1 LNIVTLLGTNASHFR
16 LSETFSIESKAVL
29 FYQSSIYKRKNMS
42 YINVYLRESL
52 GAVSNKNIS
61 VAPQIDE
68 KKLNNAIKAFGYSGS
83 PSSVIAL
90 FDNTVFGSG
99 KDGLLFTGEQIIY
112 RPSFSDPL
120 KITYNSITSVEYI
133 ETLAGSKKDKIEK
146 SIVLTTQDGSDV
158 VIESLLECDYQ
169 KLTEILKKTISDFD
183 DYKEQKQLISIDEM
197 SESLKVAYVKAIIN
211 MAYDNDGVVDDKEFA
226 EILLLMTRLDL
237 STESRFS
244 LRAYMASTEEVT
256 PLEQLIAEI
265 DSECPDGQ
273 GKSLHISLTK
283 DLINLYFCTGGSS
296 IQNFAFFQKN
306 RHLLKVT
313 DEEVEL
319 TVMAIQNDHNMLKDD
334 FTDDQIVS
342 ALKALTAKA
351 AAVGTPL
358 AAVYLSGSVVG
369 MSAAGLTSG
378 LATLGMG
385 GVLGLSSMASG
396 IGVAVLLGVGA
407 YAGVRKLTGANE
419 LTRSKR
425 RELMLNEV
433 IKQTQA
439 TISLL
444 IQDINY
450 ITVKLNEFILAHGTQ
465 DAQIKKLMSLMNQ
478 MTAAGTVLAGKS
490 NSAQSSATK
499 LRCAQYLDENKLRTL
514 TREPTKM
521 ELYNFILSFY
531 EERTFSEEK
540 DGEIR
545 DVIKL
550 TIKKNQTIKDLEN
563 LAKAFEAVG
572 YFNVTDVLKGTAA
585 DVAGKAKGKLA
596 ELLS

>member
-1 LNIVTLLGTNASHFR
+1 MSH
-16 LSETFSIESKAVL
+16 
-29 FYQSSIYKRKNMS
+29 
-42 YINVYLRESL
+42 INVYLRENLS
-52 GAVSNKNIS
+52 GISAKNIS
-61 VAPQIDE
+61 IAPQIDE
-68 KKLNNAIKAFGYSGS
+68 KKLNNAIKAFGFSGS
-83 PSSVIAL
+83 SSSIIAL
-90 FDNTVFGSG
+90 FDNTLFGSG
-99 KDGLLFTGEQIIY
+99 KDGLLFTGEQLIY
-112 RPSFSDPL
+112 RPSFSDPI
-120 KITYNSITSVEYI
+120 KVTYNSIASAEYK
-133 ETLAGSKKDKIEK
+133 EALTGSKQDKIER
-146 SIVLTTQDGSDV
+146 SIELTTHDGSVV
-158 VIESLLECDYQ
+158 VIGNMLELDYQ
-169 KLTEILKKTISDFD
+169 KLTEILQKTISDFD
-183 DYKEQKQLISIDEM
+183 DYKEEKQLISIDEM

-211 MAYDNDGVVDDKEFA
+211 MAYDNDDVVDDKEFA

-244 LRAYMASTEEVT
+244 LRAYMASTEEVS
-256 PLEQLIAEI
+256 PFEQLIAEI
-265 DSECPDGQ
+265 DNECPDGQ

-283 DLINLYFCTGGSS
+283 DLINLYLCTGGSS
-296 IQNFAFFQKN
+296 IQDFAFFQKN

-385 GVLGLSSMASG
+385 GILGLSSMASG
-396 IGVAVLLGVGA
+396 VGVAVLLGVGA

-433 IKQTQA
+433 IKQTQT

-465 DAQIKKLMSLMNQ
+465 DAQIKKLMSLMSQ
-478 MTAAGTVLAGKS
+478 MTAAGTVLTGKS

-499 LRCAQYLDENKLRTL
+499 LRCAQYLDENKLKTL
-514 TREPTKM
+514 TREPTKL
-521 ELYNFILSFY
+521 ELYSFIMSFY
-531 EERTFSEEK
+531 EEKKFTEEK
-540 DGEIR
+540 DGETR
-545 DVIKL
+545 DVIKI

>member
-1 LNIVTLLGTNASHFR
+1 MG
-16 LSETFSIESKAVL
+16 
-29 FYQSSIYKRKNMS
+29 

-68 KKLNNAIKAFGYSGS
+68 KKLNNAIKAFGYSGN

-120 KITYNSITSVEYI
+120 KITYNSIISVEYI
-133 ETLAGSKKDKIEK
+133 ETQAGSKKDKIEK
-146 SIVLTTQDGSDV
+146 SIVLTTQDGSNV

-183 DYKEQKQLISIDEM
+183 DYKEQKQLVSIDEM

-211 MAYDNDGVVDDKEFA
+211 MAYDNDDVVDDKEFA

-237 STESRFS
+237 SGESRFS
-244 LRAYMASTEEVT
+244 LRAYMASAEEVT
-256 PLEQLIAEI
+256 PFEQLIAEI
-265 DSECPDGQ
+265 DSQCPEGQ
-273 GKSLHISLTK
+273 GKSLHVSLAK
-283 DLINLYFCTGGSS
+283 DLINLFFCTGGSS
-296 IQNFAFFQKN
+296 IQDFVFFQKN

-385 GVLGLSSMASG
+385 GMLGLSSMASG

-419 LTRSKR
+419 LNRSKR

-433 IKQTQA
+433 IKQTQT

-465 DAQIKKLMSLMNQ
+465 DAQIKKLMSLMSQ
-478 MTAAGTVLAGKS
+478 MTSAGTILTGKS

-499 LRCAQYLDENKLRTL
+499 LRCSQYLDENKLRSL

-521 ELYNFILSFY
+521 ELYSFIMSFY
-531 EERTFSEEK
+531 EERTFCEEK
-540 DGEIR
+540 DGETR
-545 DVIKL
+545 DVTKL
-550 TIKKNQTIKDLEN
+550 TIKNNQSIKDLEN